1 MGLAEFHRRG
11 PDTYS
16 VPDDGAFVVDREV
29 LPLADFADGLPA
41 TSGFIGQAGHT
52 WLLGGGFYTHFY
64 AAAPPNSA
72 VPDCAAGTNNGIGL
86 FTARSYHPGG
96 VNAAMADG
104 SARWFTSTTDTRLW
118 RSHGTRNR
126 GD

>member
-16 VPDDGAFVVDREV
+16 VPDNGAFVVDREV

-52 WLLGGGFYTHFY
+52 WLLGGGFYTH
-64 AAAPPNSA
+64 
-72 VPDCAAGTNNGIGL
+72 
-86 FTARSYHPGG
+86 RSYA
-96 VNAAMADG
+96 VVI
-104 SARWFTSTTDTRLW
+104 TCTRLAVRRW
-118 RSHGTRNR
+118 TVCSGP
-126 GD
+126 